1 LIIIFVG
8 FSGSQVEPAGMV
20 SVMIFRNEHKRSY
33 LPKTF
38 VALAICGSIFISG
51 YLMFGEEAEMNSL
64 FKPYHSNGD
73 YVRNV
78 LIISCMILYFL
89 RLSATLLFFFQRKMY
104 WIEAIIIANIMPWI
118 FPYIAYSSGQYS
130 KPVGLIEVG
139 GILLFLSGSY
149 LNTASEYLRF
159 SWKQEAE
166 NAGRIYTGGLFKYA
180 VNINY
185 FGDIVLF
192 TGLAAIAHQVELLIV
207 PASMGLIFV
216 LILIPLKEKYLK
228 QKYGEAFVEYAAKT
242 KKLIPLIY

>member
-1 LIIIFVG
+1 
-8 FSGSQVEPAGMV
+8 
-20 SVMIFRNEHKRSY
+20 MIFSNKHERSY
-33 LPKTF
+33 LPKAF

-51 YLMFGEEAEMNSL
+51 YLMFCEVSEMSPL
-64 FKPYHSNGD
+64 FKPYNSNGNF
-73 YVRNV
+73 VRNV
-78 LIISCMILYFL
+78 LIISCMIIYFL
-89 RLSATLLFFFQRKMY
+89 RLSVTLLFFFQRKMY

-130 KPVGLIEVG
+130 KPVGLIEVI
-139 GILLFLSGSY
+139 GILLFLTGSY

-180 VNINY
+180 ININY

-192 TGLAAIAHQVELLIV
+192 TGLAAIAHQVEILIV
-207 PASMGLIFV
+207 PASMGLIFI

-228 QKYGEAFVEYAAKT
+228 QKYGEEFVKYAART
-242 KKLIPLIY
+242 KKLIPLVY